1 MNTDDLD
8 PYSPMDSKEIISSE
22 IEKHAVGIVKLQIK
36 YDKLELENKKL
47 RYLLS
52 LPIVPAIIRK
62 GLEDA

>member
-8 PYSPMDSKEIISSE
+8 PYSPMDSQEILSSE
-22 IEKHAVGIVKLQIK
+22 IEKQAVGIVKLQIK

-47 RYLLS
+47 RYLRS
-52 LPIVPAIIRK
+52 LPIVPAIVRK

>member
-1 MNTDDLD
+1 MNQDDLD
-8 PYSPMDSKEIISSE
+8 PHSPMDLQQILSSE

-47 RYLLS
+47 RQLLS
-52 LPIVPAIIRK
+52 LPIVPAIVRK